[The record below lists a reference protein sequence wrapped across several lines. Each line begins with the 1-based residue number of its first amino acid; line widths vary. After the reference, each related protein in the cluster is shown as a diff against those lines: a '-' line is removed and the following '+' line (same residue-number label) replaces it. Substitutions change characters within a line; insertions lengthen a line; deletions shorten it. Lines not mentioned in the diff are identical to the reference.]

1 VSEFVHATV
10 MLRETVEA
18 VLGWRAQEQAPT
30 APRSGGVYVDVT
42 LGGAGHAHAILEAS
56 APDGV
61 LYGIDRDPAALAA
74 ARERLAPFGAR
85 AIVLHGT
92 FGSVR
97 TLLEEHGVS
106 RVDGLVADLG
116 VSSPQLD
123 RDERGFSFARPGPL
137 DMRMDPS
144 SDEPL
149 SELLERLSAEE
160 LADVIYEY
168 GDERK
173 SRPIARS
180 IKAAVERNE
189 LQTTED
195 LRRAVIRVTGPKRT
209 GVDPATRT
217 FQALRMAVN
226 EEIQQLETLLASLP
240 DLLEDGGRAA
250 IISFHSGEDR
260 LVKQAFR
267 DDARLRPLTKK
278 PVVAGEV
285 EQADNARSRSA
296 KLRAAERIARADED
310 TSDSEQG
317 TRRYGREAP

>member
-1 VSEFVHATV
+1 MSEFVHQTV
-10 MLRETVEA
+10 LLRETVEGI
-18 VLGWRAQEQAPT
+18 V
-30 APRSGGVYVDVT
+30 PRSGGVYVDAT
-42 LGGAGHAHAILEAS
+42 LGGAGHAYAILEAS

-61 LYGIDRDPAALAA
+61 LYGIDRDPTALAA
-74 ARERLAPFGAR
+74 ARERLSPFGAR
-85 AIVLHGT
+85 AVVLHGT

-97 TLLEEHGVS
+97 ALLEEHGVA

-123 RDERGFSFARPGPL
+123 VDERGFSFARTGPL

-149 SELLERLSAEE
+149 SELLARVSAEE
-160 LADVIYEY
+160 LADIIYEL

-180 IKAAVERNE
+180 IKAAVERGE
-189 LQTTED
+189 LGTTED

-226 EEIQQLETLLASLP
+226 AEIQQLETLLATLP
-240 DLLEDGGRAA
+240 DVLEDGGRAA

-267 DDARLRPLTKK
+267 DDARLAPVTKK

-285 EQADNARSRSA
+285 EQSDNARARSA
-296 KLRAAERIARADED
+296 KLRVASRLPRADDAENQRLAAE
-310 TSDSEQG
+310 S
-317 TRRYGREAP
+317 RRREFP

>member
-1 VSEFVHATV
+1 MSEFVHQTV
-10 MLRETVEA
+10 LLRETVEGI
-18 VLGWRAQEQAPT
+18 L
-30 APRSGGVYVDVT
+30 PRSGGVYVDAT
-42 LGGAGHAHAILEAS
+42 LGGAGHAYAILEAS

-61 LYGIDRDPAALAA
+61 LYGIDRDPSALAA
-74 ARERLAPFGAR
+74 ARERLSPFGAR
-85 AIVLHGT
+85 AVVLHGT

-97 TLLEEHGVS
+97 ALLEEQGVS

-123 RDERGFSFARPGPL
+123 VDERGFSFARTGPL

-149 SELLERLSAEE
+149 SELLARVSAEE
-160 LADVIYEY
+160 LADIIYQL

-180 IKAAVERNE
+180 IKAAVERGE
-189 LQTTED
+189 LVTTED

-226 EEIQQLETLLASLP
+226 AEIQQLETLLATLP
-240 DLLEDGGRAA
+240 DVLEDGGRAA

-267 DDARLRPLTKK
+267 DDARLAPVTKK

-285 EQADNARSRSA
+285 EQSANARARSA
-296 KLRAAERIARADED
+296 KLRVASRLPRADDAENQRLAAE
-310 TSDSEQG
+310 S
-317 TRRYGREAP
+317 RRREFP

>member
-1 VSEFVHATV
+1 VSAFVHQTV
-10 MLRETVEA
+10 LLRETVA
-18 VLGWRAQEQAPT
+18 GLLGSGAEK
-30 APRSGGVYVDVT
+30 PRSGAVYVDAT
-42 LGGAGHAHAILEAS
+42 LGGAGHAYAILEAS
-56 APDGV
+56 APDSV
-61 LYGIDRDPAALAA
+61 LYGIDRDPLALAA

-85 AIVLHGT
+85 AVVLHGT

-97 TLLEEHGVS
+97 ALLEEHGVT

-123 RDERGFSFARPGPL
+123 VDERGFSFARTGPL

-160 LADVIYEY
+160 LADVIYEF

-180 IKAAVERNE
+180 IKAAVERGE
-189 LQTTED
+189 LLTTDD

-226 EEIQQLETLLASLP
+226 EEIQQLETLLATLP
-240 DLLEDGGRAA
+240 DVLEDGGRAA

-267 DDARLRPLTKK
+267 DDARLAPVTKK

-285 EQADNARSRSA
+285 EQAENARARSA
-296 KLRAAERIARADED
+296 KLRVAARLPRADDDTNQRLAAE
-310 TSDSEQG
+310 S
-317 TRRYGREAP
+317 RRREFP